1 MIRLNIPV
9 IVEGKYDKARL
20 SGVIDAVILPTD
32 GFGVFRSREKQTLIR
47 RLGQKAL
54 AAFQ

>member
-1 MIRLNIPV
+1 MGEKLKLNIPV

-47 RLGQKAL
+47 EWINAK
-54 AAFQ
+54 